1 MFQKLMLIFL
11 FVILVNAILYVANL
25 REKKVIESAEVYE
38 KCIKAEYN
46 TTPSAYYIEH
56 NKYPTCY

>member
-1 MFQKLMLIFL
+1 MFQKTTFVLLFLLTTILIL
-11 FVILVNAILYVANL
+11 HWADW

-38 KCIKAEYN
+38 KCIMAEYN